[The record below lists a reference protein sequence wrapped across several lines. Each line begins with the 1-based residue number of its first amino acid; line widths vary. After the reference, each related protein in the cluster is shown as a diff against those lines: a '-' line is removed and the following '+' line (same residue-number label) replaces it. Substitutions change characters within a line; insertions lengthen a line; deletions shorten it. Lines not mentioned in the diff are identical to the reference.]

1 MGKLKE
7 ALRELAEDYQSAM
20 MRKIATEKMV
30 ASGKLRKSIDYKVT
44 EDGFTIE
51 SDSEYSYLLG
61 EDGYEAN
68 KSRSK
73 DNGKIDRLKDWAR
86 KRGFRP
92 FTTVKS
98 TGMRR
103 FSKIKNKNKYWDRVA
118 FMLRASMQKRG
129 TIKRF
134 GYKGSN
140 IIKKVS
146 QEMKS
151 KGYDVIMEAY
161 RLDLIQGM
169 KQQFKFDNI
178 KVE

>member
-7 ALRELAEDYQSAM
+7 ALSKLAEDYQMAM
-20 MRKIATEKMV
+20 QRQIAAERMV
-30 ASGKLRKSIDYKVT
+30 ASGKLQKSIDYKVT

-51 SDSEYSYLLG
+51 SDQEYSYLLG
-61 EDGYEAN
+61 DDGFEGN

-73 DNGKIDRLKDWAR
+73 DNSRIQRIEDWIR
-86 KRGFRP
+86 KRGIRP
-92 FTTVKS
+92 TERLSGNRRKFKKINNRRKE
-98 TGMRR
+98 MR
-103 FSKIKNKNKYWDRVA
+103 NLA
-118 FMLRASMQKRG
+118 FMISRSINQKG

-140 IIKKVS
+140 IIKKVNDR
-146 QEMKS
+146 MKS
-151 KGYDVIMEAY
+151 KGYDMIMEAY

>member
-7 ALRELAEDYQSAM
+7 TLKNLAEDYQSAV
-20 MRKIATEKMV
+20 MRRIATEKMV

-44 EDGFTIE
+44 DDGFVIE

-61 EDGYEAN
+61 EEGYQAN

-73 DNGKIDRLKDWAR
+73 DNGKIDRLKSWAK

-103 FSKIKNKNKYWDRVA
+103 FSKIKNKDRYWDRVA
-118 FMLRASMQKRG
+118 FMLRASMQKKG

-140 IIKKVS
+140 IIKKVNT
-146 QEMKS
+146 EMKAKTS
-151 KGYDVIMEAY
+151 DMIMEAY